1 MTTLQ
6 LERLG
11 PVGAEV
17 HGIDRRR
24 LVDDDE
30 LPLAIL
36 EALEEVGVLV
46 FRALHVD
53 PHAQVTFCRRFGP
66 IEEREGSYEVT
77 GIYRVTLERAES
89 ATADYLRGNFG
100 WHIDGLTPTVTK
112 HPPPMMTML
121 TAKVV
126 AETGGDTEFAST
138 YAAYDALSG
147 EEKETYAR
155 LRVLHAMEAGIL
167 RFIPDPTEE
176 HLARLRSQPTKEH
189 PLVWRHQSG
198 RHSVVI
204 GGCAD
209 HIIGMPLD
217 EGRALLAD
225 LVERATTPDR
235 VYRHH
240 WERGDTVI
248 WDNRGLLH
256 RVTEF
261 DTDKPREMLRTTVL
275 GQENT
280 H

>member
-17 HGIDRRR
+17 HDVDRQR
-24 LVDDDE
+24 LLEDDE
-30 LPLAIL
+30 LPAAIQ

-46 FRALHVD
+46 FRGLHVD
-53 PHAQVTFCRRFGP
+53 PHTQVAFCRKFGP

-77 GIYRVTLERAES
+77 GIYRVTLEKAES

-100 WHIDGLTPTVTK
+100 WHIDGLTPTVTE
-112 HPPPMMTML
+112 HPPPMLTML

-138 YAAYDALSG
+138 YAAYDALSD
-147 EEKETYAR
+147 EEKATFSQ

-176 HLARLRSQPTKEH
+176 HLARLRSQPTKVH
-189 PLVWRHQSG
+189 PLVWRHHSG
-198 RHSVVI
+198 RHSVVV

-209 HIIGMPLD
+209 HVIGMPIE
-217 EGRALLAD
+217 EGHALLAD
-225 LVERATTPDR
+225 LVDRATTPDR

-240 WERGDTVI
+240 WDVGDSVI

-256 RVTEF
+256 RVTAF

-275 GQENT
+275 GQEDT
-280 H
+280 Q